1 MKIRTDFVT
10 NSSSSSF
17 IVVGVDSEKY
27 LDKFIEVFGE
37 EVVNDYDAFDEF
49 ILSRT
54 DGDWGENDVISL
66 NDLDFEN
73 KSVKQL
79 RKDFVK
85 YAAKHGIE
93 VNPNDVKFDYG
104 AYYG

>member
-54 DGDWGENDVISL
+54 DGDWGECDVISL

-73 KSVKQL
+73 KTVKQMK
-79 RKDFVK
+79 KDFVK
-85 YAAKHGIE
+85 YAAKHGIK
-93 VNPNDVKFDYG
+93 VDLDDVKFDYG
-104 AYYG
+104 AYYN

>member
-17 IVVGVDSEKY
+17 IVVGVDKEKY
-27 LDKFIEVFGE
+27 LDKFVEVFGE
-37 EVVNDYDAFDEF
+37 EVVNDYDVFDEF
-49 ILSRT
+49 ILT
-54 DGDWGENDVISL
+54 CTAGEWGENDVISL

-73 KSVKQL
+73 KTVKQMK
-79 RKDFVK
+79 KDFVK

-93 VNPNDVKFDYG
+93 VDLDDVKFDYG
-104 AYYG
+104 AYYN